1 MRPEIIL
8 IAACGQ
14 NRVIGNQ
21 GQLPWH
27 IPEDLKRFKRLTV
40 GKPVIMGRKT
50 YESIGKPLVGRHNI
64 VITRQTGYRAAP
76 EVSVVRSF
84 AEAVAAAGLEPQT
97 RAEEI
102 FIIGGAEIYVQS
114 LAFATSIELTL
125 VHQAPDGD
133 AFFPPLDPN
142 IWHVVQREAHTG
154 FDFITYARN
163 PAND

>member
-1 MRPEIIL
+1 MQPAIIL

-64 VITRQTGYRAAP
+64 VITRQKSYHAAP
-76 EVSVVRSF
+76 EVSVVSTF
-84 AEAVAAAGLEPQT
+84 AEAVAAAGLDPKT

-102 FIIGGAEIYVQS
+102 FIIGGAEIYAQS
-114 LAFATSIELTL
+114 LAFATRIELTL

-133 AFFPPLDPN
+133 AFFPALDPN
-142 IWHVVQREAHTG
+142 TWHAVQREARTG
-154 FDFITYARN
+154 FDFITYARS
-163 PAND
+163 ADND